1 MAGISILRMNAMSK
15 ALENKLR
22 RELYR
27 KFGYTLR
34 KSRIRIGPDNYGEY
48 AIIDPD
54 RNWLIAGEKF
64 DLSLDDVRRFVSELE
79 EGRKE

>member
-1 MAGISILRMNAMSK
+1 MSK

-64 DLSLDDVRRFVSELE
+64 DLSL
-79 EGRKE
+79 RKRSTIKKKSKPKPCRKMIPRS